1 LNDYGVKVLIMKE
14 RHLTVI
20 ILSAGYGRRMKT
32 SVPKSLHPVAGKPIL
47 AHILQTLKTI
57 SVEDI
62 RVVIRPLHD
71 RLIRPVAEA
80 FKAKVYFQD
89 KEKFGTAIS
98 VKCAQLDQCPGD
110 VLIINGDH
118 PLIASKD
125 LLFMKKQFY
134 EESAD
139 LCIASYYKEKPGDY
153 GRIVR
158 KSESVI
164 AVVEK
169 DSLTHESRKIK
180 EVNAGIY
187 LGKASWINAC
197 LSQIDNYNDSKEYY
211 LTDIVSLSANQGK
224 KVVAVPVSMDSA
236 FGVNTQKELAFA
248 SKKMFNRKL
257 DRLMDSGVI
266 IIDPLNTY
274 VEDTVSVGQGS
285 VIYPGVYLKG
295 QTRIGSFCA
304 IEPHSFIM
312 DTIIEDM
319 VLIRM
324 GSYLESTTIGSQSQI
339 GPYARLRPGTQ
350 IGRECRVGNFVEM
363 KKTQFGS
370 HSKAG
375 HFSYLGDSEVGK
387 HVNIGCG
394 VITANLNLNGKKYQ
408 TKIGDHVFVGSGT
421 QLVAPLELGDGSAT
435 GSGSVVVKDVP
446 KGALALSRSP
456 QSNKNNY
463 FSNKNKKTN

>member
-1 LNDYGVKVLIMKE
+1 MKK
-14 RHLTVI
+14 RYLTAI
-20 ILSAGYGRRMKT
+20 ILSAGHGRRMKS

-47 AHILQTLKTI
+47 AHILQTVKA
-57 SVEDI
+57 VHVDDI
-62 RVVIRPLHD
+62 RVVIRSVHD

-89 KEKFGTAIS
+89 SEKAGTAIS
-98 VKCAQLDQCPGD
+98 VKCVHLDQCKDD

-118 PLIASKD
+118 PLVTPED
-125 LLFMKKQFY
+125 LSSMIKQFY

-139 LCIASYYKEKPGDY
+139 LCIASFHKNEPGDY
-153 GRIVR
+153 GRIIR
-158 KSESVI
+158 KTDNVVAI
-164 AVVEK
+164 VEK

-187 LGKASWINAC
+187 LGKASYVESG
-197 LSQIDNYNDSKEYY
+197 LSQVGNYNESKEYY
-211 LTDIVSLSANQGK
+211 LTDMVSIFANQGK
-224 KVVAVPVSMDSA
+224 KVIAVPVSVDTA

-257 DRLMDSGVI
+257 SQLMNSGVI

-274 VEDTVSVGQGS
+274 IEETVTIGQGS
-285 VIYPGVYLKG
+285 VVYPGVYLKG
-295 QTRIGSFCA
+295 RTCIGSFCA

-312 DTIIEDM
+312 NTIIDDM
-319 VLIRM
+319 VLIRA
-324 GSYLESTTIGSQSQI
+324 GSYLESATVGSQSQI

-350 IGRECRVGNFVEM
+350 IGKECHVGNFVEM

-370 HSKAG
+370 RSKAG
-375 HFSYLGDSEVGK
+375 HFSYLGDSEVGEG
-387 HVNIGCG
+387 VNIGCG

-408 TKIGDHVFVGSGT
+408 TKIGDQVFVGSGT
-421 QLVAPLELGDGSAT
+421 QLVAPVELGEGSAT
-435 GSGSVVVKDVP
+435 GAGSVIVKDVS
-446 KGALALSRSP
+446 KGALALSRA
-456 QSNKNNY
+456 QQDNKDNY